1 MPMKEKCTLI
11 ISSLA
16 YALEMIITIAMLIGT
31 GLLCFSLICSIFHL
45 MDGDPFEAYEHLL
58 SYSMNLIICVELI
71 RMMYYHTSDMVFELL
86 VFALARQVIIDHT
99 SAITSL
105 IGVCAIAVLFATRK
119 FLFTTHVLSAD
130 TDDEDDKKSEE
141 ENK

>member
-1 MPMKEKCTLI
+1 
-11 ISSLA
+11 
-16 YALEMIITIAMLIGT
+16 
-31 GLLCFSLICSIFHL
+31 
-45 MDGDPFEAYEHLL
+45 
-58 SYSMNLIICVELI
+58 MNLIICVELI

-130 TDDEDDKKSEE
+130 TDDEDDKKSEK

>member
-1 MPMKEKCTLI
+1 
-11 ISSLA
+11 
-16 YALEMIITIAMLIGT
+16 
-31 GLLCFSLICSIFHL
+31 
-45 MDGDPFEAYEHLL
+45 
-58 SYSMNLIICVELI
+58 
-71 RMMYYHTSDMVFELL
+71 MMYYHTSDMVFELL

-130 TDDEDDKKSEE
+130 TDDEDDKKSEK

>member
-1 MPMKEKCTLI
+1 MKEKCTLV
-11 ISSLA
+11 ISTLA
-16 YALEMIITIAMLIGT
+16 YALEIIITTAMLIGT
-31 GLLCFSLICSIFHL
+31 GLLCFRLICSVFHL

-58 SYSMNLIICVELI
+58 AYSMNLIIGVELI

-99 SAITSL
+99 SAVTSL

-119 FLFTTHVLSAD
+119 FLFTSHVLSAD
-130 TDDEDDKKSEE
+130 TDDEDVKEREK

>member
-1 MPMKEKCTLI
+1 
-11 ISSLA
+11 
-16 YALEMIITIAMLIGT
+16 
-31 GLLCFSLICSIFHL
+31 

-130 TDDEDDKKSEE
+130 TDDEDVKKSEK

>member
-1 MPMKEKCTLI
+1 MKEKCTLV

-16 YALEMIITIAMLIGT
+16 FALEMIITAAMLIGT
-31 GLLCFSLICSIFHL
+31 GLLCFRLICSVFRL
-45 MDGDPFEAYEHLL
+45 VDGDPFEAYENLL
-58 SYSMNLIICVELI
+58 AYSMNLIIGVELI

-86 VFALARQVIIDHT
+86 VFALARQVIIDHS

-119 FLFTTHVLSAD
+119 FLFTSHVLSAD
-130 TDDEDDKKSEE
+130 TDEESVEDSEK
-141 ENK
+141 ENN

>member
-1 MPMKEKCTLI
+1 MKEKCTLI

-31 GLLCFSLICSIFHL
+31 GLLCFRLICSIFHL
-45 MDGDPFEAYEHLL
+45 MDGNPFEAYEHLL

-71 RMMYYHTSDMVFELL
+71 RMMYYHTSDMVFE
-86 VFALARQVIIDHT
+86 LARQVIIDHT

-130 TDDEDDKKSEE
+130 TDDEDNKKSEK